1 MDSRGFSGG
10 ALGGG
15 CDSSIRLSFPF
26 SFKNDH
32 VVRLNNGEKRTWSVV
47 NMRYAM

>member
-15 CDSSIRLSFPF
+15 GGDSSIRLSFPF

-32 VVRLNNGEKRTWSVV
+32 VVRLNNGEKRT
-47 NMRYAM
+47 